1 MNSSGPFSGLSTRAR
16 NVLDRLGVR
25 SVAELRRLT
34 DYELLK
40 ARSCGLGTLREIRAW
55 LDKQSPD
62 AGFTP
67 DGKSSIGDSAV
78 EELRRKIV
86 VAIGD
91 SAPLV
96 RAAEI
101 DTLIAEFA
109 DGLIDRERGIWQ
121 KELVEARAAGDTPPR
136 NGPGELHVGANDK
149 GEVVINLP
157 CDMTGHIVFSPSQAR
172 HLAVVLIR
180 QAAAA
185 ANEPLP
191 GGFGS

>member
-1 MNSSGPFSGLSTRAR
+1 MNYSGPFAGLSTRAR
-16 NVLDRLGVR
+16 NVLDRLRVG

-34 DYELLK
+34 DLDLLK
-40 ARSCGLGTLREIRAW
+40 ARSCGLVTLREIRDW
-55 LDKQSPD
+55 LSNQSPD
-62 AGFTP
+62 DDFTP
-67 DGKSSIGDSAV
+67 GGKKSTSDSAV
-78 EELRRKIV
+78 EDLRRKILA
-86 VAIGD
+86 AIGD
-91 SAPLV
+91 TSPYV
-96 RAAEI
+96 RAADI

-109 DGLIDRERGIWQ
+109 DGLLDREREIWQ
-121 KELVEARAAGDTPPR
+121 KELVAVRTVGDTPPR

-157 CDMTGHIVFSPSQAR
+157 GDMTGHICFTPSQAR

>member
-1 MNSSGPFSGLSTRAR
+1 MNYSGPFAGLSTRAR
-16 NVLDRLGVR
+16 NVLDRLGVG

-34 DYELLK
+34 DLDLLK
-40 ARSCGLGTLREIRAW
+40 ARSCGLVTLREIRGW
-55 LDKQSPD
+55 LDKQPPD
-62 AGFTP
+62 ADFTP
-67 DGKSSIGDSAV
+67 GGKSSIGDSAV

-86 VAIGD
+86 AAIGD
-91 SAPLV
+91 SSPFV
-96 RAAEI
+96 RIAEI

-109 DGLIDRERGIWQ
+109 DGLIDRERDIWQ
-121 KELVEARAAGDTPPR
+121 KELVRARADGDVPPR
-136 NGPGELHVGANDK
+136 NGPGELHVGANER
-149 GEVVINLP
+149 GEVVVNLP
-157 CDMTGHIVFSPSQAR
+157 RDMTGHICFTPAQAR